1 MLKMYRFGC
10 ALKAIANGMQLAFP
24 PVRTFQFHRK
34 RAVMLLRGDSLIVSS
49 TTGHSCVEF

>member
-1 MLKMYRFGC
+1 MLKIYRFGC

-49 TTGHSCVEF
+49 TTGHSCVEC